1 MSKLSIPVALFAAC
15 LISASAFAQALAP
28 SSLKLGD
35 QAPELELNF
44 VKGTPVTLAEGKG
57 TDVYIVEFWA
67 TWCGPCLKS
76 IPHLTELQKKYGHKG
91 LVIVGITDE
100 DSADVKP
107 FLAKMGTKM
116 DYRVAIDKYD
126 VTNSRFMVPFGIEG
140 IPHAFVIDKL
150 GRLVWHG
157 HPMDPLMEKL
167 IPVLLAQDP
176 SAPDGSLE
184 SDGGSGSK
192 DDGST
197 SKTAHSDSFAR

>member
-1 MSKLSIPVALFAAC
+1 MCKRFIPITLLAAC
-15 LISASAFAQALAP
+15 VISASALAAGSDP

-35 QAPELELNF
+35 QAPELKVTF
-44 VKGTPVTLAEGKG
+44 VKGTPVTLAEGKRA
-57 TDVYIVEFWA
+57 DVYIVEFWA
-67 TWCGPCLKS
+67 TWCAPCLES

-91 LVIVGITDE
+91 LVVVGITDE

-107 FLAKMGTKM
+107 FLAKMGAKM

-126 VTNSRFMVPFGIEG
+126 VTASRYMVPFGVEG

-157 HPMDPLMEKL
+157 HPMDPLMERL
-167 IPVLLAQDP
+167 IPVLLSQNT
-176 SAPDGSLE
+176 SAPDGSAE
-184 SDGGSGSK
+184 SDGGSTSK

-197 SKTAHSDSFAR
+197 SKTAHSDSFAH